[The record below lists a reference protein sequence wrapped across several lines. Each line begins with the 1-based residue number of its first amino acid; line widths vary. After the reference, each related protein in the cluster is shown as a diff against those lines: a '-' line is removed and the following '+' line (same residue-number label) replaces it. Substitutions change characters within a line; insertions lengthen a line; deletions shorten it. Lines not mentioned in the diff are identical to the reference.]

1 MKTLKTRKGEIQL
14 PTFMPVTTFGG
25 KYPLDNL
32 VRPYLARLASAGMV
46 SMYYAKQRTKESI
59 PLPTFIDSGGFA
71 SLFENAKVVEEDGL
85 GILEILTED
94 GVDRSTVEDVL
105 RFQEEHAEIAATLD
119 FPIPPSMDLEEAELR
134 QRLTIANAR
143 WAIKNRGR
151 EDLLLFA
158 CIQAWDVESA
168 RRCVDALVD
177 LPFDGFAIGGLVP
190 RARNLELVEGIVRT
204 VRAAIGERPLHV
216 FGLGKPE
223 TLTWLME
230 LGVDSTDSSSYVKM
244 AADGKTWTGEVLAD
258 PSPTE
263 RMKLAIDN
271 LRCAQTAIQTTSHVP
286 RKSRS

>member
-1 MKTLKTRKGEIQL
+1 MKILRTRKGDVQL

-32 VRPYLARLASAGMV
+32 VRPYLPRLASAVMV
-46 SMYYAKQRTKESI
+46 SMHYAKQRTKEPM

-71 SLFENAKVVEEDGL
+71 SLFENARVVEKDGL
-85 GILEILTED
+85 GVLKILTED
-94 GVDRSTVEDVL
+94 GVDRSTVEGVL

-119 FPIPPSMDLEEAELR
+119 FPIPPNMDPEESELR

-143 WAIKNRGR
+143 WAIKHRKR
-151 EDLLLFA
+151 EDLHLFA
-158 CIQAWDVESA
+158 CIQAWDAESA
-168 RRCVDALVD
+168 RRCVKALVD

-190 RARNLELVEGIVRT
+190 RARNRDLVEDIVRT
-204 VRAAIGERPLHV
+204 TRSAIGERPLHV

-230 LGVDSTDSSSYVKM
+230 LGVDSTDSSSYVKL
-244 AADGKTWTGEVLAD
+244 AADGKSWTGEELPD

-263 RMKLAIDN
+263 RMKLALEN
-271 LRCAQTAIQTTSHVP
+271 LRCANEAISPLPFRT
-286 RKSRS
+286 